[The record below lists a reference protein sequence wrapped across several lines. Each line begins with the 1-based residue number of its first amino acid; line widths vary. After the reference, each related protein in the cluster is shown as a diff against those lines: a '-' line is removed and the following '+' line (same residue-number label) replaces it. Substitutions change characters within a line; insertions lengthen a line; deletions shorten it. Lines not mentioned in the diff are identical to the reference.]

1 MSRTIKIIILLYL
14 VGIKIIYIYIYIYI
28 YIFNVIDLFLVIN
41 LINYFSIILSQI

>member
-14 VGIKIIYIYIYIYI
+14 VGIKIIYIYIV
-28 YIFNVIDLFLVIN
+28 NVIDLFLVIN

>member
-14 VGIKIIYIYIYIYI
+14 VGIKIIYIV
-28 YIFNVIDLFLVIN
+28 NVIDLFLVIN

>member
-28 YIFNVIDLFLVIN
+28 VNVIDLFLVIN